1 MKKSVLLILLLFLTG
16 CAASND
22 VTEDFNG
29 KVFNHSE
36 ETDRQVAFLDDQVI
50 ISPVEVVSPFMSEED
65 LNEATEEPEDYES
78 QEFENIEIH
87 HISNNEYEVIQNDE
101 TVLNFVYDQDANTL
115 EIDDNIYVEQTAE

>member
-1 MKKSVLLILLLFLTG
+1 
-16 CAASND
+16 
-22 VTEDFNG
+22 
-29 KVFNHSE
+29 
-36 ETDRQVAFLDDQVI
+36 
-50 ISPVEVVSPFMSEED
+50 MSEED